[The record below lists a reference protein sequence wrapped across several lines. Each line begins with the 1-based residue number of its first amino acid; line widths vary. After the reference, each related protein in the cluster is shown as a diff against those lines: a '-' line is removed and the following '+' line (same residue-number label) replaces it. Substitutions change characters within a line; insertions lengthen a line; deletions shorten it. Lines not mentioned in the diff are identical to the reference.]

1 MAEESTIEESTIEE
15 SDIEESD
22 IEDDDSSSFDIGE
35 VLNWMDT
42 SEDSGQ
48 QAKIE
53 GGEDDDSDESAPQ
66 LYGDLGDL
74 VNSTQV
80 DNVITEM
87 GFDVDALD
95 ESDSDLFAEEQE
107 NVTDGRPIE
116 FGDGY
121 SSIGV
126 RVADDGYKAILDCL
140 TFGDVSQPP
149 SVEEL
154 KEVMTSKMG
163 LTHGW
168 NDDVIREGIADAQQR
183 AIWDGQTVIAEAE
196 MPEKAAD
203 GRLEYYIQENT
214 ENDAPLNGT
223 ELSVALK
230 GDDITTALKIKG
242 SPILVAP
249 GKTIAT
255 VVTPQAGKPGVNVF
269 GREILSVGKLASRP
283 IAGDGVR
290 QEEDDY
296 IAESLGYV
304 CLIDN
309 RLQILSPLWL
319 DADNCG
325 ARFLYFPQP
334 SANTVITTSNLM
346 ELLQQSNIS
355 FGIIETAVEK
365 LCGNGGGSKRAAIV
379 IARGHKAVAG
389 KSAHFNPYFGPDIK
403 EQDTEEGSIDYR
415 NRNEFIPVS
424 QGDLL
429 GEYVPATKGVDG
441 TTVFGEEL
449 PAGDGA
455 SIQFVVGA
463 GIRVELKNDG
473 PEKEEESSSN
483 GEEESPNGEEESPL
497 PNTLIADRH
506 NLLYAEISGSVRH
519 IEETIEVLPVVMIA
533 GDVDLSVG
541 HVSTKGDVKVSGA
554 VQFGFTV
561 TCGGSVEIAGGVENG
576 VTIRAEGDVTVHQ
589 AIIGE
594 KTRIIAGGNVSARLV
609 HNARVVAQGDV
620 NISHSLV
627 NARISAG
634 STITVMPGSGR
645 AGSIVGGESY
655 AARFIEAKTLG
666 SSGMELTRVG
676 CRPSPQS
683 LAHLG
688 VLRKQLANNGKIVAK
703 CMRWMGISK
712 FDKQQIDRAFQ
723 TVPSEKRETF
733 AKALRDGVQ
742 AAARLSALPEEIS
755 KTTREHQEIINKGQ
769 IRASEAFFAEVVI
782 EYGIRE
788 KRLFDTDVGG
798 RYVLTDDEV
807 RWRPSL

>member
-1 MAEESTIEESTIEE
+1 MA
-15 SDIEESD
+15 EESD

-35 VLNWMDT
+35 VLNWLDT
-42 SEDSGQ
+42 SENSGQ
-48 QAKIE
+48 QANIE
-53 GGEDDDSDESAPQ
+53 GGEDDDSDESGPQ

-80 DNVITEM
+80 DTVITEM

-95 ESDSDLFAEEQE
+95 ESESDLFAEEQE

-126 RVADDGYKAILDCL
+126 RVSDDGYKAILDCL
-140 TFGDVSQPP
+140 TFGDVNQPP

-154 KEVMTSKMG
+154 KEVMNSKMG
-163 LTHGW
+163 ITHGW
-168 NDDVIREGIADAQQR
+168 QDDVIREGIAEAQQR
-183 AIWDGQTVIAEAE
+183 AIWDGQTVIAEAT

-203 GRLEYYIQENT
+203 GRLEYSIQTNT
-214 ENDAPLNGT
+214 KNDPPLNGT

-269 GREILSVGKLASRP
+269 GQEILSVGKLASRP

-290 QEEDDY
+290 QEEDSY
-296 IAESLGYV
+296 TAESLGYV

-319 DADNCG
+319 DTDNCG
-325 ARFLYFPQP
+325 ARFLYFPQE

-346 ELLQQSNIS
+346 ELLERANIS

-379 IARGHKAVAG
+379 IARGHKAVVG
-389 KSAHFNPYFGPDIK
+389 RSAHFNPYFGPDIK
-403 EQDTEEGSIDYR
+403 EQDTEQGSIDYR

-429 GEYVPATKGVDG
+429 GEYVPATKGVGG

-449 PAGDGA
+449 PAADGA

-463 GIRVELKNDG
+463 GIRIELKNG
-473 PEKEEESSSN
+473 ESEKEEESSSN
-483 GEEESPNGEEESPL
+483 AEEESPL
-497 PNTLIADRH
+497 PNTLIADQR

-519 IEETIEVLPVVMIA
+519 IEETIEVLPVVVIA

-576 VTIRAEGDVTVHQ
+576 VTIRAEGDVIVHQ

-594 KTRIIAGGNVSARLV
+594 KTRIISGGNVSARLV
-609 HNARVVAQGDV
+609 HNATVVAQGEV
-620 NISHSLV
+620 NIAHSLV

-666 SSGMELTRVG
+666 SSGMEPTRVG

-688 VLRKQLANNGKIVAK
+688 VLRKQLASNGKIVAK

-755 KTTREHQEIINKGQ
+755 KTTSEHQEIINKGQ

-782 EYGIRE
+782 EFGIRE

>member
-1 MAEESTIEESTIEE
+1 MAEESDIEESDIEE

-35 VLNWMDT
+35 VLNWMET

-48 QAKIE
+48 QANIG
-53 GGEDDDSDESAPQ
+53 GGEDDDSEESGPQ

-80 DNVITEM
+80 DTVITEM

-107 NVTDGRPIE
+107 SVTDGRPIE

-126 RVADDGYKAILDCL
+126 RVSDAGYKAILDCL
-140 TFGDVSQPP
+140 TFGDVNQPP

-163 LTHGW
+163 ITHGW
-168 NDDVIREGIADAQQR
+168 QDDVIREGIADAQQR
-183 AIWDGQTVIAEAE
+183 AIWDGQTVIAQAT

-203 GRLEYYIQENT
+203 GRLEYHIQEDT
-214 ENDAPLNGT
+214 VNDPPFNGT

-230 GDDITTALKIKG
+230 GDDITAALKIKG

-269 GREILSVGKLASRP
+269 GREILSVGKLANRP

-296 IAESLGYV
+296 LAERLGYA

-309 RLQILSPLWL
+309 RLQILSPLWI
-319 DADNCG
+319 DTDNCG

-346 ELLQQSNIS
+346 DLLQQSNIS

-365 LCGNGGGSKRAAIV
+365 LCGDGGGPKRAAIV
-379 IARGHKAVAG
+379 IARGHKAVVG
-389 KSAHFNPYFGPDIK
+389 RSAHFNPYFGPDVK
-403 EQDTEEGSIDYR
+403 EQDTEQGSIDYR
-415 NRNEFIPVS
+415 NRNEFIPVA

-449 PAGDGA
+449 PAADGE

-463 GIRVELKNDG
+463 GIRIELKNDES
-473 PEKEEESSSN
+473 EKEEESSSDA
-483 GEEESPNGEEESPL
+483 EEESPL
-497 PNTLIADRH
+497 PNTLIADQH

-519 IEETIEVLPVVMIA
+519 IEETIEVLPVVVIA

-576 VTIRAEGDVTVHQ
+576 VTIRAEGDVIVHQ

-683 LAHLG
+683 LAQLG
-688 VLRKQLANNGKIVAK
+688 VLRKELASNGKIVAK

-742 AAARLSALPEEIS
+742 AAARVSALPEEIS

-782 EYGIRE
+782 EFGIRE

-798 RYVLTDDEV
+798 RYVLTDEEV